1 MIFKRVDHVEL
12 VPKDPHIT
20 IGFFVNIL
28 GFKIKNRTKVDL
40 PPMEEVIFL
49 ELGDTVVEIISTQD
63 PEQRSKAPWQ
73 VGYRALALEVNDM
86 NKAVNYLK
94 AKGIPMAVEP
104 VDLGGSYRAE
114 IRDPNELIIELRQWK

>member
-49 ELGDTVVEIISTQD
+49 ELGDTVVEIISAKE
-63 PEQRSKAPWQ
+63 PEQVSEAPWQ
-73 VGYRALALEVNDM
+73 VGYRALALEVEDM
-86 NKAVNYLK
+86 SKAVNYLK
-94 AKGIPMAVEP
+94 AKGIPMAVDP

-114 IRDPNELIIELRQWK
+114 IRDPNGLIIELRQWK